1 VAGSR
6 KDREDGS
13 EEDLFEDLDQF
24 FAPLEEWPEEEPA
37 AGEQPAQA
45 PPEDVDAAAVEA
57 VEGDLEGLEIDIP
70 DEEELVAEAATAAE
84 GPTEPAAG
92 PSEPEGEIL
101 EPPPDEISLSDLEV
115 GDEELRAEE
124 EEPAGLPGEPAA
136 VAPPAGPGEE
146 PSPGEEPDI
155 EPESW
160 DLGAEEDWAAA
171 AEAEPFETPMAATE
185 GPDAAGTGPPAGEE
199 PPVTVDDLKAA
210 PPEYASLPGPGEE
223 RPGAEEEE
231 ASVESLE
238 DLEEL
243 PAAEGPEEEE
253 AGAQI
258 TPPVEP
264 EEEEEEEVAVAEAA
278 ADHFAEGIPPEEI
291 ERELLADL
299 EQPGAQTVHIDSEG
313 PKAAEPAPDEAAAAA
328 AAAVESETAPTWQEE
343 GAQPVGA
350 EEQEPAP
357 PARGLPGG
365 RNLVA
370 AFASGVVLAAA
381 VIILLYIGKGPF
393 AVFAGIVILAGQAE
407 FYAVMRSRGY
417 KPATLLGLVTGAF
430 IIAGAYLR
438 GDAAVLFGLFMAMGL
453 GALWYMAGSPASRKE
468 TTANVAATLLGVVY
482 VPVLASSAMLLLGLP
497 GDLGRN
503 MFLTVVGLT
512 ILYDVS
518 AYAVGSWFGSRPLA
532 PTISPSKS
540 REGAIGA
547 TLILLF
553 ASFAVVPG
561 IEPFTWQTAFGLGLV
576 IAIAAPLGD
585 LVESA
590 FKRDLGVKDMGT
602 ILPGHGGVL
611 DRIDAILF
619 TAPAAYY
626 FLRIIFF

>member
-6 KDREDGS
+6 KDREGES

-24 FAPLEEWPEEEPA
+24 FAPLEEWTEEEPA
-37 AGEQPAQA
+37 AAEQPDQ
-45 PPEDVDAAAVEA
+45 PPEDVDPAAVEA

-70 DEEELVAEAATAAE
+70 DEEELVAEA
-84 GPTEPAAG
+84 PA
-92 PSEPEGEIL
+92 
-101 EPPPDEISLSDLEV
+101 
-115 GDEELRAEE
+115 AEE
-124 EEPAGLPGEPAA
+124 ETAGLPGEPAA

-146 PSPGEEPDI
+146 PDI
-155 EPESW
+155 APESW

-171 AEAEPFETPMAATE
+171 AEAQPFEPPSAAPE
-185 GPDAAGTGPPAGEE
+185 GPDAAGTGPPTGEE
-199 PPVTVDDLKAA
+199 PPVTIDDLKVS
-210 PPEYASLPGPGEE
+210 PPEYADLPGPGEE
-223 RPGAEEEE
+223 RPEVEEEG
-231 ASVESLE
+231 ATVESLE

-253 AGAQI
+253 AAAQI
-258 TPPVEP
+258 APPEP
-264 EEEEEEEVAVAEAA
+264 LGEEEEEEVAVAEAA

-299 EQPGAQTVHIDSEG
+299 EQPGAQTVQIDSEG
-313 PKAAEPAPDEAAAAA
+313 TGAAEPPAEPTPVDTAA

-417 KPATLLGLVTGAF
+417 KPATLLGLVTGAL